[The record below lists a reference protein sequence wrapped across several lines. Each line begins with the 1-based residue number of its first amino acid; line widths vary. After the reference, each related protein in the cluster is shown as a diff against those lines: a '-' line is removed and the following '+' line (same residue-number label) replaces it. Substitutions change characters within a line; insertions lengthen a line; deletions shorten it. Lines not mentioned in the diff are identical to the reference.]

1 MAIPNDVSELTP
13 EWFSEVLDA
22 KISSVEVLDA
32 HTGTTGRARVRVVG
46 DSAVPETLFVKLQPF
61 TPEQREFVRM
71 VGMGIAEARLYANV
85 GDELPVRIPKV
96 WHSTYDAD
104 DGSFIMVLEDLE
116 ASGCRFL
123 SAEDEDVLDV
133 ANGLMDELAVLHAKY
148 WGQDLSWLTAPA
160 RTQSNEPGGKVAMSA
175 AGIMQS
181 ALDQFADEM
190 PPEFSQLGELYI
202 TRFND
207 ISALYRQGERTLVHG
222 DNHIGNLFVGADG
235 IVGFYDWAIATSL
248 PGMRDV
254 SYFLCNSLPTD
265 VRREHQEA
273 LINRYRAGLARR
285 GITLDEKTAF
295 DQYRLFVVYS
305 WGGSTTT
312 AAMGDRWQPI
322 DIGRRA
328 MQRGT
333 EAIVD
338 LDSVGLLRER
348 LGAG

>member
-1 MAIPNDVSELTP
+1 MAIPNQVSELTP
-13 EWFSEVLDA
+13 AWFSEVLDA
-22 KISSVEVLDA
+22 NITAVDVLDA
-32 HTGTTGRARVRVVG
+32 HTGTTGRARVRVAG
-46 DSAVPETLFVKLQPF
+46 DSSVPDTLFVKLQPF

-71 VGMGIAEARLYANV
+71 VGMGIAEARLYATV

-96 WHSTYDAD
+96 WHSSFEVD

-123 SAEDEDVLDV
+123 SAEDEDVLDI
-133 ANGLMDELAVLHAKY
+133 AEALMDELAVLHAKY
-148 WGQDLSWLTAPA
+148 WGQDLSWLTTPSGV
-160 RTQSNEPGGKVAMSA
+160 RNNERGANVALSA
-175 AGIMQS
+175 GGIMQS

-202 TRFND
+202 TRFSD
-207 ISALYRQGERTLVHG
+207 LSALYREGVRTLVHG
-222 DNHIGNLFVGADG
+222 DNHIGNLFLDADG
-235 IVGFYDWAIATSL
+235 TAGFYDWAIATSQ

-265 VRREHQEA
+265 IRREHQEA
-273 LINRYRAGLARR
+273 LINRYRAGLARH
-285 GITLDEKTAF
+285 GITLDEQTAF

-328 MQRGT
+328 MMRGT

-338 LDSVGLLRER
+338 LDSVSLIRER
-348 LGAG
+348 LGVS